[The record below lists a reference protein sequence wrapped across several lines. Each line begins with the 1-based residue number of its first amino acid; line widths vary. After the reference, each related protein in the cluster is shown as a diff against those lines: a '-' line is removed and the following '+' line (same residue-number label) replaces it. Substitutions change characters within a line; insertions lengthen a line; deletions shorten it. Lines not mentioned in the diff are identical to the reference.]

1 MMKRLLATITF
12 LFKFATLGLAFAFMI
27 VFFRPEL
34 IPGRSQVVSIHESR
48 PAIPSGNAQPDSYA
62 SAVEAA
68 IPAVVNIYTA
78 TIKQSPTSS
87 RSLLNQLL
95 FDELELPRR
104 STKVETNLGSG
115 LIMSKQGYVLTNYHV
130 ISNAS
135 EIEVMLNDG
144 RSSRATVVGYDPE
157 TDLAV
162 LRIKLKDLPVITI
175 GDNRELRVGDV
186 VLAIGNPLGVGQ
198 AVSMGIVSATGRKR
212 LGLNTFENF
221 IQTDAAINPGNSG
234 GALINTH
241 GELVGVNSAIFSRS
255 GGSQGI
261 GFAIPVNLARN
272 VLKQILEH
280 GRVIRGWLGVR
291 MTNLTPDLAKSL
303 RLESPYGVVISGVY
317 EQGPADKAGLQNGD
331 VLVSVDGKQVY
342 DARSMLDLIAQ
353 HKPGDTVRLNGI
365 RKKQRFTADATV
377 KERPPMTQR

>member
-1 MMKRLLATITF
+1 MKRLLATITF

-27 VFFRPEL
+27 VLFKPEL
-34 IPGRSQVVSIHESR
+34 IPERPQVVSIHESR
-48 PAIPSGNAQPDSYA
+48 PAALAGSAEPGSYA
-62 SAVEAA
+62 NAVEAA

-78 TIKQSPTSS
+78 TIKQSPGSS

-95 FDELELPRR
+95 FDELEIPERR
-104 STKVETNLGSG
+104 TKVETNLGSG

-130 ISNAS
+130 ISDAS

-144 RSSRATVVGYDPE
+144 RSSRATVVGFDPE

-162 LRIKLKDLPVITI
+162 LRIDLKDLPVITL

-303 RLESPYGVVISGVY
+303 RMESPYGVVISGVY
-317 EQGPADKAGLQNGD
+317 EDGPADQAGLQSGD

-353 HKPGDTVRLNGI
+353 HKPGDTVRLKGI
-365 RKKQRFTADATV
+365 RKKQRFTASATV
-377 KERPPMTQR
+377 KERPSMTQR

>member
-1 MMKRLLATITF
+1 MKRLLATITF

-27 VFFRPEL
+27 VLFKPEL
-34 IPGRSQVVSIHESR
+34 IPERPQVVSIHESR
-48 PAIPSGNAQPDSYA
+48 PTIPSGSAQPDSYA

-78 TIKQSPTSS
+78 TIKQSPKSS

-95 FDELELPRR
+95 FDELEPPKR

-115 LIMSKQGYVLTNYHV
+115 LIMSEQGYVLTNYHV

-144 RSSRATVVGYDPE
+144 RSSRATVVGFDPE

-162 LRIKLKDLPVITI
+162 LRIKLKDLPVITL

-272 VLKQILEH
+272 VLEQILEH

-291 MTNLTPDLAKSL
+291 MTNLTPGLAKSL
-303 RLESPYGVVISGVY
+303 RLETPYGVVVSGVY
-317 EQGPADKAGLQNGD
+317 EDGPADKAGLQSGD

-342 DARSMLDLIAQ
+342 DARSMLDMIAQ
-353 HKPGDTVRLNGI
+353 HKPGDTVRLEGI
-365 RKKQRFTADATV
+365 RKVQRFTAKVIV

>member
-1 MMKRLLATITF
+1 MKRLLATITF

-27 VFFRPEL
+27 VLFKPEL
-34 IPGRSQVVSIHESR
+34 ISERSQVVSIHESR
-48 PAIPSGNAQPDSYA
+48 PVTPTGNAQPDSYA
-62 SAVEAA
+62 NAVAA
-68 IPAVVNIYTA
+68 AAPAVVNIYTA
-78 TIKQSPTSS
+78 TIKQAPADSQL
-87 RSLLNQLL
+87 LLNQLL

-115 LIMSKQGYVLTNYHV
+115 LIMSKQGYLLTNYHV
-130 ISNAS
+130 ISDAS

-162 LRIKLKDLPVITI
+162 LHIDLKDLPVITI
-175 GDNRELRVGDV
+175 GNNTTLRVGDV

-261 GFAIPVNLARN
+261 GFAIPVNLAGD

-291 MTNLTPDLAKSL
+291 MTNLTPDLAKNL
-303 RLESPYGVVISGVY
+303 RLDSPYGVVISGVY
-317 EQGPADKAGLQNGD
+317 EEGPADKAGLQSGD
-331 VLVSVDGKQVY
+331 VLLGVDGEQVY

-353 HKPGDTVRLNGI
+353 HKPGDTVNLNGI
-365 RKKQRFTADATV
+365 RKKQHFTARVTV